1 MFFATYE
8 ISWHIQ
14 IILSMLMYV
23 VLLYEIVSILLS
35 MLTCGISLTCLI
47 LCPCWRMEF
56 FYHALFCVHADVWKF
71 LNMPYFVSMLMYG
84 ISLHAF
90 FCIHA
95 EVWNFSKHNLLLFML
110 THVISYFHADVWNFL
125 LSMLTYGISLLSML
139 TYGISLL
146 SMLTYGIS
154 FLSMLTYGISLLS
167 MLMYG
172 IPTTVGRFDT
182 DFTH

>member
-1 MFFATYE
+1 
-8 ISWHIQ
+8 
-14 IILSMLMYV
+14 
-23 VLLYEIVSILLS
+23 
-35 MLTCGISLTCLI
+35 
-47 LCPCWRMEF
+47 
-56 FYHALFCVHADVWKF
+56 
-71 LNMPYFVSMLMYG
+71 MPYFVSMLMYG

-172 IPTTVGRFDT
+172 IPTPFGRFDT